1 LHLAAPLEDGSY
13 LLFHRCTVKSSLF
26 NLDHMISKENKEFAS
41 SIATLDMEPGEPYPI
56 NLESDE
62 AQQILQ
68 HFTSDTTKAP
78 QKT

>member
-1 LHLAAPLEDGSY
+1 M
-13 LLFHRCTVKSSLF
+13 F
-26 NLDHMISKENKEFAS
+26 SKENKEFAS

-68 HFTSDTTKAP
+68 HFTSGMAKAP
-78 QKT
+78 KKA